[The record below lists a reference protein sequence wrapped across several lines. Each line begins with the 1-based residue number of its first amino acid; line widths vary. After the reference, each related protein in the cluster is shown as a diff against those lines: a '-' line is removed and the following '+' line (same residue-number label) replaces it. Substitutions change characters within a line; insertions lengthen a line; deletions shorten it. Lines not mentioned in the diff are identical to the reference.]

1 MADNNEI
8 DKGLKDELLAIA
20 LSKISESE
28 NNSYDKRWKSLDRHF
43 IDNGAWEK
51 SLLEKI
57 FYWPTNTVD
66 RMLSIFKTFIAVML
80 GIGIAT
86 IQMNYVLTRGGSEK
100 EVHSQSYR
108 EDVKFSSEI
117 TRENVSNPLE
127 FSQQII
133 LSAMKDGLT
142 TEVKQSGSQSIT
154 LVIFNLEK
162 NKHIPLKAILSLP
175 PQFYGNIKV
184 TIDD

>member
-8 DKGLKDELLAIA
+8 DEGLKDELLAIA
-20 LSKISESE
+20 LSKISECE

-43 IDNGAWEK
+43 INNGAWEK
-51 SLLEKI
+51 SLFEKI

-100 EVHSQSYR
+100 EAHSQSYR

-117 TRENVSNPLE
+117 NRKNVSPLG

-142 TEVKQSGSQSIT
+142 TEIKQSDNQVIT
-154 LVIFNLEK
+154 LIIYNLKK

-175 PQFYGNIKV
+175 PQFSGSIKV